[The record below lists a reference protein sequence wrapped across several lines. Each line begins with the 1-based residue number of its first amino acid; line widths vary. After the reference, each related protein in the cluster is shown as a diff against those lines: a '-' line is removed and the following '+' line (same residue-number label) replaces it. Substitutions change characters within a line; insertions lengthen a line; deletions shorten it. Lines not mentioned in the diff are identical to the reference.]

1 MMRKYAYV
9 ASAFGLVLAAAVVIS
24 VHQGSSAHQG
34 KWVAAALQGPLVVSA
49 DSTDAPPPRNN
60 PDESITRSNESCAVD
75 ASAAVETAE
84 RGWRSGTLSSA
95 KAIVVG
101 EYRFTD
107 PNMGEALV
115 PPNALV
121 WIVSADGIVQETP
134 GAVPG
139 SSAPPLI
146 IHQMNFVIDAN
157 TGKQLVAYGG
167 QMAPE
172 TAADARALA
181 SQLARARPKAG
192 SLSAM
197 ARKTSAKR
205 AAAAEAGKR

>member
-1 MMRKYAYV
+1 M
-9 ASAFGLVLAAAVVIS
+9 
-24 VHQGSSAHQG
+24 
-34 KWVAAALQGPLVVSA
+34 SA
-49 DSTDAPPPRNN
+49 DSTDAPLPRNN
-60 PDESITRSNESCAVD
+60 PYETIVRSNESCALD
-75 ASAAVETAE
+75 ATAAVEKAE
-84 RGWRSGTLSSA
+84 EGWGSTILSSA
-95 KAIVVG
+95 SAIVVG

-134 GAVPG
+134 GNMEG
-139 SSAPPLI
+139 SSAPRNI
-146 IHQMNFVIDAN
+146 VHQMNFVIDAN

-172 TAADARALA
+172 TAADAKVLA
-181 SQLARARPKAG
+181 AQLAGVKPKPN

-197 ARKTSAKR
+197 R
-205 AAAAEAGKR
+205 AAATKARKK